1 MRAYTIK
8 PDDGCLYG
16 LCALMTFSA
25 ANKYHAYARECLKLA
40 ETATTPD
47 IREKLIELS
56 RVWIEAALNEE
67 RHHIAGFSE
76 PPNASQPG
84 APDNFTAR

>member
-1 MRAYTIK
+1 
-8 PDDGCLYG
+8 
-16 LCALMTFSA
+16 MTFSA

-56 RVWIEAALNEE
+56 RVWMEAALNEE
-67 RHHIAGFSE
+67 RHHVAEFFE
-76 PPNASQPG
+76 PPDSGKLRRRVRAAQP
-84 APDNFTAR
+84 PARSRDG